1 MGMKAQAEGCS
12 WSGRVECAAEL
23 EPPERRFTARTG
35 RWLEESGV
43 EVRQKGFELVLAER
57 AV

>member
-1 MGMKAQAEGCS
+1 MKAQAEGCS